1 MKCPNCG
8 YTSELLED
16 FHWEI
21 YNQKDIPPRHIL
33 TVTCSECGYRK
44 LAQIDDYLACMFS
57 SWFIAKNEFGNMKDW
72 HIKLP

>member
-1 MKCPNCG
+1 MKCPNCNFSSG
-8 YTSELLED
+8 LLDD

-33 TVTCSECGYRK
+33 TVTCPECGYRQ
-44 LAQIDDYLACMFS
+44 LARIDEYLACMFS

-72 HIKLP
+72 YVKAP